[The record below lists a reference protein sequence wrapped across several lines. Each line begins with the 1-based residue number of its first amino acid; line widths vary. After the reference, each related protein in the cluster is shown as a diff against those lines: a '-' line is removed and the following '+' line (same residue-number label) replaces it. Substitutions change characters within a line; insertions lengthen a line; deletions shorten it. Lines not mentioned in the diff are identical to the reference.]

1 MMDKLTSEQRRRNMQ
16 AVRAAGSTIETVLA
30 KALFAQGF
38 RYRKNDKTV
47 YGKPDITF
55 KKYKLAIF
63 VDGEFWHGKNWEIR
77 KFDHKSNQ
85 KFWHNKIE
93 RNIERDKEVNETLSE
108 KGWKVLRFWGK
119 EITQNLDQCIVKIK
133 NTINETERK
142 IDN

>member
-1 MMDKLTSEQRRRNMQ
+1 MNKLTSEQRRRNMQ
-16 AVRAAGSTIETVLA
+16 AVRATGSAIETVLA

-85 KFWHNKIE
+85 KFWHTKIE

-108 KGWKVLRFWGK
+108 NGWQVLRFWGK

-133 NTINETERK
+133 KTINETERK

>member
-1 MMDKLTSEQRRRNMQ
+1 MQ
-16 AVRAAGSTIETVLA
+16 AVRATGSAIETVLA

-85 KFWHNKIE
+85 KFWHTKIE

-108 KGWKVLRFWGK
+108 NGWQVLRFWGK

-133 NTINETERK
+133 KTINETERK

>member
-1 MMDKLTSEQRRRNMQ
+1 MLKVS
-16 AVRAAGSTIETVLA
+16 G
-30 KALFAQGF
+30 
-38 RYRKNDKTV
+38 RKNDKTV

-85 KFWHNKIE
+85 KFWHTKIE

-108 KGWKVLRFWGK
+108 NGWQVLRFWGK

-133 NTINETERK
+133 KTINETERK

>member
-1 MMDKLTSEQRRRNMQ
+1 MNKLTSEQRRRNMQ
-16 AVRAAGSTIETVLA
+16 AVRGTGSTIETVLA

-55 KKYKLAIF
+55 KKFKLAIF

-85 KFWHNKIE
+85 KFWQTKIE
-93 RNIERDKEVNETLSE
+93 RNIERDKEVNEKLAE
-108 KGWKVLRFWGK
+108 DGWKVLRFWGK

-133 NTINETERK
+133 NTINETERNT
-142 IDN
+142 DN

>member
-1 MMDKLTSEQRRRNMQ
+1 MNKLTSEQRRRNMQ
-16 AVRAAGSTIETVLA
+16 AVRATGSAIETVLA

-85 KFWHNKIE
+85 KFWHTKIE

-108 KGWKVLRFWGK
+108 NGWQVLRFWGK

-133 NTINETERK
+133 KTINEK
-142 IDN
+142 VSNQIC

>member
-1 MMDKLTSEQRRRNMQ
+1 MNKLTSEQRRRNMQ
-16 AVRAAGSTIETVLA
+16 AVRATGSAIETVLA

-47 YGKPDITF
+47 YGKPDITL

-85 KFWHNKIE
+85 KFWHTKIE

-108 KGWKVLRFWGK
+108 NGWQVLRFWGK

-133 NTINETERK
+133 KTINETERK